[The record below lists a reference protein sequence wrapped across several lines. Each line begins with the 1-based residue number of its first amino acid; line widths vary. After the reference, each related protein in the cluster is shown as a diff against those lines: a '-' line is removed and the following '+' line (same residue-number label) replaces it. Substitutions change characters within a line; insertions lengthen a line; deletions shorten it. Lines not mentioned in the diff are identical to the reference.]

1 MLKFGKDDENSMSRF
16 GKLPVPVPQGV
27 EVDSSEG
34 RFVVKGPKGELSLSV
49 SRNIS
54 INKTE
59 EGLIVEPKNT
69 SKQTKADQGSTRSH
83 LLNMVQ
89 GVTDGWQKK
98 MEINGPGYRAEVRG
112 KDLVISAGYSHPVNF
127 PAPEGISF
135 TVEKNLITIEGTD
148 KGVVGQ
154 TAAKIKDIR
163 RPNVYTGTGIKYADE
178 VLRRKA
184 GKQAA
189 AKGSD

>member
-1 MLKFGKDDENSMSRF
+1 MSRF

-135 TVEKNLITIEGTD
+135 AVEKNLITIEGTD

>member
-1 MLKFGKDDENSMSRF
+1 MLKFGKDENNMSRF

-135 TVEKNLITIEGTD
+135 AVEKNLITIEGTD